1 MGKATAVSMVI
12 GRTTMTMVHDA
23 QTRRIRT
30 DRVLGVA
37 TATLVVG
44 MAGLSAGCIFT
55 PDVADCSWYPAMS
68 CFDGG
73 AGGHGG
79 DSGPPPGCVP
89 NESVDPVGDA
99 CGVFVSSSLGDDG
112 SPGTKAKPLKTIQ
125 AALAKG
131 KPVYACGEGFTEAV
145 SIAESVTLYGAL
157 SCAKGWVYDAAK
169 KTQLTAGADAI
180 PLTVSKAATSAEV
193 NDFAITAADAMK
205 DGGSSIAVLAAQ
217 AAVSFAR
224 CDVAAGNGKAGVAGA
239 AFGSAAQ
246 AGVDGNAGKDACTAS
261 IVVPGGSVTNTCG
274 GGDSTSGSGGIGDVA
289 QGGAGSP
296 GLPLGSMNFGA
307 GDMGSGCGAGSKG
320 DDGAAGT
327 SGTGAT
333 GLGTLSAS
341 GFAGV
346 SGGDGGPGAVA
357 QGGGGGG
364 GAKGET
370 TASACPS
377 GMGGGAS
384 GGSGASGG
392 CGGLGGK
399 GGNAGGAS
407 MALVS
412 LDATLTFSSVALK
425 VGSGGKGGDGG
436 APQAGGAGGMNGGA
450 GGKGKN
456 PLKPGCMGGPGG
468 KGGDGG
474 KGGGGTGGHAIGI
487 AATGTAPPMT
497 GVTFTKGTA
506 GGGGKGDSANGNMGD
521 GASGVVADVQV
532 FP

>member
-1 MGKATAVSMVI
+1 MRSHGIPVAIVI
-12 GRTTMTMVHDA
+12 L
-23 QTRRIRT
+23 
-30 DRVLGVA
+30 LGVA
-37 TATLVVG
+37 AQQ
-44 MAGLSAGCIFT
+44 AGCFF
-55 PDVADCSWYPAMS
+55 VADFEDCSLFPHTGCPGGS
-68 CFDGG
+68 SSGGDGG
-73 AGGHGG
+73 PGGG
-79 DSGPPPGCVP
+79 DGGPPAGCVP
-89 NESVDPVGDA
+89 NESVDPVSDA

-112 SPGTKAKPLKTIQ
+112 NAGTKEKPLKTLG

-145 SIAESVTLYGAL
+145 SIAESATLYGAL

-193 NDFAITAADAMK
+193 LDFAITAADAMK
-205 DGGSSIAVLAAQ
+205 DGGSSIAVLVAQ

-239 AFGSAAQ
+239 PYSMDAQ
-246 AGVDGNAGKDACTAS
+246 AGADGKVGADACAADMS
-261 IVVPGGSVTNTCG
+261 FGGKAVTNTCG
-274 GGDSTSGSGGIGDVA
+274 GGNSVSGAGGIGDA
-289 QGGAGSP
+289 PAGGAGSP
-296 GLPLGSMNFGA
+296 GSPLGTMNGGA
-307 GDMGSGCGAGSKG
+307 GEITMACTDGSAG
-320 DDGAAGT
+320 DAGAAGT
-327 SGTGAT
+327 AGTGAT

-346 SGGDGGPGAVA
+346 AGGDGGPGAVA
-357 QGGGGGG
+357 QAGGGGG

-370 TASACPS
+370 TANACSS

-407 MALVS
+407 IALVS
-412 LDATLTFSSVALK
+412 LNGTLTFSSVTLK

-436 APQAGGAGGMNGGA
+436 APQAGGAGGTSGGA

-456 PLKPGCMGGPGG
+456 PLKPGCAGGPGG

-487 AATGTAPPMT
+487 AATGTAPSMT

-506 GGGGKGDSANGNMGD
+506 GGGGKGDNANGNTGD